1 MIRILRNSKQISEF
15 IGSLD
20 ARLPSENGEVVERV
34 RSIVSAVR
42 SQGRRGVLE
51 LRQSIEGVS
60 SEAQLVYR
68 REELMPL
75 AEKCP
80 AAVRSVLRRS
90 IDRVRAYHQIQR
102 DGTRWMEIGSSR
114 FASRVQPLDSV
125 ALYVPGGKAFYPSS
139 VVMSAVPAQVAGV
152 RRMAVFTPARSLQDP
167 VFAATVCELG
177 IDDVFAV
184 GGAQAVA
191 LAAFGDE
198 QTQRFD
204 KIVGPGNIYVATAK
218 QLLAGRI
225 GIDGF
230 AGPSEILILSDGS
243 TPARWIA
250 LDLLAQ
256 AEHDEDA
263 SAILVTTSEREAA
276 EVAELLSKMTDG
288 VCGDRAEIA
297 RRSLEQWGAI
307 CVVRSRDELVEAA
320 NALNAEHL
328 HVQTACAL
336 DIETGQPFWLNA
348 IRGAGAIFLGR
359 WSAESFGDYLAGPS
373 HVLPTAGTARFA
385 SPLGVY
391 DFVRRSSVL
400 AMSAE
405 DSRALA
411 EETGVFADAEQLWAH
426 AAAARARLDSEVRQ

>member
-1 MIRILRNSKQISEF
+1 MIRILKTPEQISQF

-20 ARLPSENGEVVERV
+20 ARLPSEDNQVVQRV
-34 RSIVSAVR
+34 REIISHVR
-42 SQGRRGVLE
+42 VHGRRAVLE
-51 LRQSIEGVS
+51 LREKFENVGPS
-60 SEAQLVYR
+60 APLVYS
-68 REELMPL
+68 REQLAPL
-75 AEKCP
+75 AEQCP
-80 AAVRSVLRRS
+80 EGIRSVLRKS
-90 IDRVRAYHQIQR
+90 IERVREYHSIQT
-102 DGTRWMEIGSSR
+102 DQTRWTQISSSR

-139 VVMSAVPAQVAGV
+139 VIMSAVPARVAGV
-152 RRMAVFTPARSLQDP
+152 ARIAVFTPARSLQDP
-167 VFAATVCELG
+167 VFAATICELG

-198 QTQRFD
+198 QIERFD

-218 QLLAGRI
+218 QLLSGRI

-230 AGPSEILILSDGS
+230 AGPSEILVLGDGTS
-243 TPARWIA
+243 PAEWIA

-263 SAILVTTSEREAA
+263 SSILVTTSEKEAHD
-276 EVAELLSKMTDG
+276 VAENLAQLVDK
-288 VCGDRAEIA
+288 VCADRAHIA
-297 RRSLEQWGAI
+297 RKSLQQWGAI
-307 CVVRSRDELVEAA
+307 CIVPNRSELVAVA
-320 NALNAEHL
+320 NKLNAEHL
-328 HVQTACAL
+328 HVQTSCAL
-336 DIETGQPFWLNA
+336 DSEQGHDFWLRFL
-348 IRGAGAIFLGR
+348 RGAGAIFLGR

-391 DFVRRSSVL
+391 DFIRRSSVL
-400 AMSAE
+400 MLSAE

-411 EETGVFADAEQLWAH
+411 EDTGVFADSEQLWAH
-426 AAAARARLDSEVRQ
+426 AAAARARRTEREL